1 MEKQGAFQGPFQ
13 LTSFRDVCR
22 ERLAVI
28 DESSSVPWQMFESQK
43 QVEKIEGEM
52 NATTVLN
59 QRREDVWPELI
70 IKVLSMKKERQIKTY
85 FYPSS
90 VSDVNYLLLRNN
102 SFSPFHS
109 IDYGI
114 QIRLHKACNG
124 KIRLIPPWTCC
135 RQGISFNKESTTL
148 VRSFLRSCY

>member
-13 LTSFRDVCR
+13 LTSFCDVCR

-28 DESSSVPWQMFESQK
+28 DEGSSVLWQMFESQK

-52 NATTVLN
+52 NATTVLK
-59 QRREDVWPELI
+59 QWREDVWPEFI
-70 IKVLSMKKERQIKTY
+70 IKALSVKKERQVKTY

-114 QIRLHKACNG
+114 HIRLHKACNA
-124 KIRLIPPWTCC
+124 KILIPPWTCC
-135 RQGISFNKESTTL
+135 RQGISFNKVL
-148 VRSFLRSCY
+148 F